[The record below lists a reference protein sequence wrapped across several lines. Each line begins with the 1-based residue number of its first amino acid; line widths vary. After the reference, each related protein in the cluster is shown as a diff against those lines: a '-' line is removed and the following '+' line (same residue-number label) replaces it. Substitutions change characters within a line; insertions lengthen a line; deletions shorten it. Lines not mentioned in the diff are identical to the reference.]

1 MTCRPEWLV
10 YSLEVDDEDNLSRQG
25 QFNSAVKDLSTYKG
39 DSYVIHG
46 DTYVLVLHKC
56 Y

>member
-1 MTCRPEWLV
+1 M
-10 YSLEVDDEDNLSRQG
+10 YSQEVDDEDNQSLLG

-39 DSYVIHG
+39 DSYVIQG

-56 Y
+56 C